1 MKEHNITQKKS
12 QLDCMNIEE
21 QIVNE
26 IVRLLLVKASKRTNR
41 TSTWR
46 AWRQRMS
53 RAETKLKSIMRKFFK
68 AQRKYVV
75 SKSIRKDIYSDWEF
89 DIGEWSERLYAE
101 GIDFIRRLVSQEG
114 SDVLRRLR
122 LIIPDIGQVSF
133 DVNNPRVAE
142 LIRENVINFARQV
155 NETTNASIREAVAR
169 GVEAGEGISDIANR
183 VASVFDEAEG
193 YRSELIARTEV
204 IRNSNMAAEECYVA
218 AGIEKKQWYTTPDD
232 ALCEECMN
240 LADEIVPVGEAFSSG
255 DYAPPLH
262 PSCRCTIIPVI
273 D

>member
-1 MKEHNITQKKS
+1 
-12 QLDCMNIEE
+12 MNIEE

-89 DIGEWSERLYAE
+89 DIDEWSERLYAE

-122 LIIPDIGQVSF
+122 LIIPDIGQ
-133 DVNNPRVAE
+133 
-142 LIRENVINFARQV
+142 
-155 NETTNASIREAVAR
+155 
-169 GVEAGEGISDIANR
+169 DI
-183 VASVFDEAEG
+183 VTG
-193 YRSELIARTEV
+193 
-204 IRNSNMAAEECYVA
+204 
-218 AGIEKKQWYTTPDD
+218 KQIGR
-232 ALCEECMN
+232 AH
-240 LADEIVPVGEAFSSG
+240 V
-255 DYAPPLH
+255 
-262 PSCRCTIIPVI
+262 
-273 D
+273 

>member
-1 MKEHNITQKKS
+1 
-12 QLDCMNIEE
+12 MNIEE

-89 DIGEWSERLYAE
+89 DIDEWSERLYAE

-232 ALCEECMN
+232 ALCEECMD